1 MGKCGMSELEFK
13 PSTQGETEDEREEET
28 TQSGPA
34 WLKHTTAAQRMAAEF
49 ESEVENDFH

>member
-13 PSTQGETEDEREEET
+13 PSTHGETEDQREEGT

-34 WLKHTTAAQRMAAEF
+34 WLRRTAAQRMAAES
-49 ESEVENDFH
+49 ESEADNDFH